1 MTWVVNEVVPRGA
14 KKESSTLFVELI
26 WSKKEKEFKK
36 NDCHEKTD
44 FQKYDHSKK
53 KKKKLSIKKSQ
64 VKKNTI
70 VIIKW
75 LSKKRRLETNNKER
89 LKNNI

>member
-53 KKKKLSIKKSQ
+53 KRKNSPLRKVKLKKIQSL
-64 VKKNTI
+64 
-70 VIIKW
+70 
-75 LSKKRRLETNNKER
+75 
-89 LKNNI
+89 

>member
-1 MTWVVNEVVPRGA
+1 MIVMKRKISKNMT
-14 KKESSTLFVELI
+14 I
-26 WSKKEKEFKK
+26 
-36 NDCHEKTD
+36 
-44 FQKYDHSKK
+44 QKK

-75 LSKKRRLETNNKER
+75 LFKKRRLETNNKER